1 MKSLDSLVWGG
12 KDTDGL
18 FRLVR
23 SEEADNCDL
32 FKFLCNVSRK
42 NVDGSWVVDESEL
55 LNKLCAIG
63 YLLHPIKYRHD
74 SYKAVISIG
83 SEASGKSLLG
93 CVLQQLMPCI
103 HLNAAVMDNCVPI
116 MALNRIA
123 SGTRLVIMDDVV
135 PIFNFELL
143 FPYITG
149 SWPVYN
155 GHSYEDLPVN
165 LSPKLYITKRAEFM
179 GRGSSFSSRQWYLHF
194 SDYYNNQ
201 HKPSDDFG
209 HLFVTEWDYE
219 QWLLTYRFM
228 NDCIRLYM
236 DYSCIL

>member
-1 MKSLDSLVWGG
+1 MKSLESLVWGG

-23 SEEADNCDL
+23 SEEVENCDL

-42 NVDGSWVVDESEL
+42 KVDDSWVVDEYEL

-63 YLLHPIKYRHD
+63 YLLHPIKSRHD
-74 SYKAVISIG
+74 IHKAVISIG
-83 SEASGKSLLG
+83 NEASGKSLLG
-93 CVLQQLMPCI
+93 CILQQLLPTVYF
-103 HLNAAVMDNCVPI
+103 NAAVMDNCVPV
-116 MALNRIA
+116 MALNRVGA
-123 SGTRLVIMDDVV
+123 ETRLVIMDDVV

-143 FPYITG
+143 FTYITG

-155 GHSYEDLPVN
+155 GHNYDDLSVT
-165 LSPKLYITKRAEFM
+165 LSPKLYITKKTEFA
-179 GRGSSFSSRQWYLHF
+179 GCGSSFSSRQWYLHF

-201 HKPSDDFG
+201 HKPVDDFG
-209 HLFVTEWDYE
+209 HLFVTEWDCE
-219 QWLLTYRFM
+219 QWLLTYQLM

-236 DYSCIL
+236 DYSCVL